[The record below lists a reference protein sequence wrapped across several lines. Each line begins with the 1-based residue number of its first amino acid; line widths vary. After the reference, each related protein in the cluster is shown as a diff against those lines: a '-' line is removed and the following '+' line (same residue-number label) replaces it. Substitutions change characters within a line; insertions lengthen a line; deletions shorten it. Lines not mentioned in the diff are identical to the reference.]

1 MMMKN
6 EMDKV
11 IQRTYR
17 YGYEDGL
24 WEIATGCMIVVCGLL
39 LLVVDSVPPGA
50 PLASVLAVG
59 FTILVQF
66 FGWLAVGR
74 AVKALKTRITYPRT
88 GYVSY
93 RRPEGTRRRW
103 LIVAGG
109 GGAFGALFG
118 VLLAVHAPALV
129 VISIVEG
136 LFIGASLLYLGYRL
150 GLARFYVLAF
160 LSASIGVVTA
170 LSGLDGLIVLAAY
183 FGEMGLV
190 LTASGLFTLRAYLS
204 QTQPPVEERA

>member
-1 MMMKN
+1 MMEN
-6 EMDKV
+6 DIDRV
-11 IQRTYR
+11 VQRTYR
-17 YGYEDGL
+17 YWYEDGL
-24 WEIATGCMIVVCGLL
+24 WEIATGCMIAVCGLL
-39 LLVVDSVPPGA
+39 LFGVDSIPPGS

-59 FTILVQF
+59 FTILVLT

-74 AVKALKTRITYPRT
+74 AVKAVKDRVTYLRT

-93 RRPEGTRRRW
+93 RRPEGNRRRW
-103 LIVAGG
+103 LIGVG
-109 GGAFGALFG
+109 GGAALLGGLFG
-118 VLLAVHAPALV
+118 VLSIVYAPALV

-136 LFIGASLLYLGYRL
+136 LIIGASFLYMGYRL
-150 GLARFYVLAF
+150 GLARFYILAF
-160 LSASIGVVTA
+160 LSALIGVVTA

-204 QTQPPVEERA
+204 QTQPPVEE

>member
-1 MMMKN
+1 MMEN
-6 EMDKV
+6 DIDKV
-11 IQRTYR
+11 VQRTYR
-17 YGYEDGL
+17 YWYEDGL

-39 LLVVDSVPPGA
+39 LLVVDSVPPGS

-59 FTILVQF
+59 FTILVLT

-74 AVKALKTRITYPRT
+74 TVKALKTRVTYPRT

-93 RRPEGTRRRW
+93 HRPEGNRRRW
-103 LIVAGG
+103 LIVAA
-109 GGAFGALFG
+109 GGAAGGALFG
-118 VLLAVHAPALV
+118 ALSIVYASALV

-136 LFIGASLLYLGYRL
+136 LIIGASLLYLGYRL
-150 GLARFYVLAF
+150 GLARFYVMAF
-160 LSASIGVVTA
+160 LSALIGVVTA

-183 FGEMGLV
+183 FGVMGLV

-204 QTQPPVEERA
+204 QTQPPVEE